1 MGAQQGGL
9 LAIGILQETSQGIV
23 KISCKSPEIAFV
35 SNSPRKHR
43 QGLGNE
49 TAPWNVAWMQIT
61 SQYLSRLLPPSH
73 SLESSSSK
81 VICAGPCCQ
90 ISARKAVKFVNL
102 DFPSVF
108 QTPIKYKSIFPEITP
123 LFVWRYSTLHS
134 APLSYHSQPF
144 TLTDNH
150 PICTVFYMVTN
161 LTLRS
166 TSFQPPT
173 HKGPSENSLLCSTSP
188 VFDVAGEVDLSTLSK
203 GSWEMKSLP
212 LHVSVNWHQ
221 RRGLSTLQQ
230 GLNDNATEVKD
241 SVPYNQSP
249 FGTILLLL

>member
-9 LAIGILQETSQGIV
+9 LATDILQETSQGRV

-49 TAPWNVAWMQIT
+49 TAPWNVACIQIT
-61 SQYLSRLLPPSH
+61 SQSLSRLLPPSH

-81 VICAGPCCQ
+81 VISAGPCCQ
-90 ISARKAVKFVNL
+90 LSARKAVKFVNL

-108 QTPIKYKSIFPEITP
+108 QTPIKCKSILPEITP

-150 PICTVFYMVTN
+150 PICTVFYMVTH

-188 VFDVAGEVDLSTLSK
+188 VFEVAGEVDLSTLSK
-203 GSWEMKSLP
+203 GSWEVKSLP
-212 LHVSVNWHQ
+212 LHVSVNWHL
-221 RRGLSTLQQ
+221 RRGVSTLQQ
-230 GLNDNATEVKD
+230 GLSDNATEFKD
-241 SVPYNQSP
+241 SVP
-249 FGTILLLL
+249 

>member
-9 LAIGILQETSQGIV
+9 LATDILLETGQERV
-23 KISCKSPEIAFV
+23 KISCQGPEIAFV

-61 SQYLSRLLPPSH
+61 SQSLSRLLPPSH

-108 QTPIKYKSIFPEITP
+108 QTPINYKFFSQEVTP
-123 LFVWRYSTLHS
+123 LLVWRYFTLHR
-134 APLSYHSQPF
+134 APIPYHSQPF

-150 PICTVFYMVTN
+150 PIATAFYMITH
-161 LTLRS
+161 LTPRS
-166 TSFQPPT
+166 TSFPPPT
-173 HKGPSENSLLCSTSP
+173 HKGPNENSLICNTP
-188 VFDVAGEVDLSTLSK
+188 RV
-203 GSWEMKSLP
+203 GS
-212 LHVSVNWHQ
+212 
-221 RRGLSTLQQ
+221 GL
-230 GLNDNATEVKD
+230 
-241 SVPYNQSP
+241 
-249 FGTILLLL
+249 